1 MLKILIINPNTSEH
15 FNQLLRVTA
24 DLYALDSTAFKVTSP
39 KAGPDAIEGVY
50 DEALSVQGTIEVFLD
65 HEHEFN
71 GFIVACFSDPLSVD
85 ALREISS
92 KPVIGIAEASIHL
105 ACLLGN
111 KFSIVTTNKRW
122 GPLLTEAVKKYG
134 VESRCASVR
143 TTNLRVS
150 DFGREDNASLKK
162 AIETE
167 AYAAVNEDGAE
178 VICLGCA
185 GMSGF
190 DKELQ
195 QKLDVPVLD
204 GVVCALKILELFHQY
219 GLTHS
224 KTATYS
230 TPLFKE
236 LKNLSPK
243 FAKPYTGK
251 PKK

>member
-1 MLKILIINPNTSEH
+1 MFKILIINPNTSKH
-15 FNQLLRVTA
+15 FNQLLQVTA
-24 DLYALDSTAFKVTSP
+24 NNYSLDSTELKVISP
-39 KAGPDAIEGVY
+39 KSGPKAIEGVY
-50 DEALSVQGTIEVFLD
+50 DEALSIQGTIEVFLEYEYKFD
-65 HEHEFN
+65 
-71 GFIVACFSDPLSVD
+71 GFIIACYSDHLSVY
-85 ALREISS
+85 ALREISR

-105 ACLLGN
+105 ACLLGD

-122 GPLLTEAVKKYG
+122 RPLLNEAIKKYG

-150 DFGREDNASLKK
+150 DFEKEQNGSLKNE
-162 AIETE
+162 IERE

-204 GVVCALKILELFHQY
+204 GVVCALKILELFNQY

-224 KTATYS
+224 KVMTYS

-236 LKNLSPK
+236 LNDLSPN
-243 FAKPYTGK
+243 FAKAYRTK
-251 PKK
+251 ISK